1 MCVARAPVSCPRVS
15 RSGELLRLATAGS
28 VDDGKSTLIGRLL
41 YDAKA
46 LMADEVARA
55 EVDLAHLIDGL
66 RAEREQ
72 GITIDVAYRFFA
84 TPNRSF
90 IIADTPGH
98 VRYTRNMVTG
108 ASTADAALVLI
119 DARSGIVEQS
129 RRHASIAALLGI
141 RHLIA
146 CVNKMDL
153 LDFDEER
160 FREIESGFAAMA
172 ERLGIE
178 DASAIPMSALE
189 GDNVVDASERT
200 PWYGA
205 PPLLTQLEQLE
216 VAEDRN
222 LEDVRFPVQLTVR
235 DTDYRGYAGRVAGGV
250 LRVGEEVLVLPAGE
264 RTTIARIDTPRG
276 PVESVEPPLSATV
289 VLADELDVGR
299 GDMICGPAS
308 PPAVAR
314 HIEATVCWMHETP
327 LRPGARYELKHTTR
341 RVRATI
347 EEVHSRVDMAT
358 LDSVE
363 MSGPPAQLE
372 LNDIGRVRLRTTAPL
387 LADPYS
393 RNRVSGA
400 FILVDEATFETVGA
414 GMIVTASEE
423 AGRPPGPHSPD
434 VVWHDPPM
442 PRRERWDILGVRGAT
457 VWLTGLPGAG
467 KSTIGEELE
476 RRLVAAGRPAYLLDG
491 ENLRHGL
498 SADLGFS
505 DADRHEHA
513 RRAANVASLLADTGN
528 IAIVALVSPM
538 AADRAYAREL
548 HEQADLPFIE
558 AWVDTPLEVCE
569 RRDPAGLYR
578 RAWAGE
584 LTGFTGVDAPY
595 EEPDRPDVRLHGGD
609 EPVERSVE
617 RLLEALD
624 RG

>member
-1 MCVARAPVSCPRVS
+1 M
-15 RSGELLRLATAGS
+15 RLATAGS

-41 YDAKA
+41 YDSKA

-84 TPNRSF
+84 TPRRSF

-108 ASTADAALVLI
+108 ASTADAALVLV

-129 RRHASIAALLGI
+129 RRHASIASLLGI
-141 RHLIA
+141 RHAIA

-153 LDFDEER
+153 VDFSEER
-160 FREIESGFAAMA
+160 FREIESGFVAMA
-172 ERLGIE
+172 KRLGIE
-178 DASAIPMSALE
+178 DARAIPMSALE
-189 GDNVVDASERT
+189 GDNVVDASGRT
-200 PWYGA
+200 PWFTA
-205 PPLLTQLEQLE
+205 PPLLEQLETLE

-222 LEDVRFPVQLTVR
+222 LEDLRFPVQLTIR

-250 LRVGEEVLVLPAGE
+250 LKVGDEVVVLPARE
-264 RTTIARIDTPRG
+264 RSTIARIDTPGG
-276 PVESVEPPLSATV
+276 PAESVEPPLTATV

-299 GDMICGPAS
+299 GDMIVGLERR
-308 PPAVAR
+308 PAVAR
-314 HIEATVCWMHETP
+314 HIEATVCWMAEEP
-327 LRPGARYELKHTTR
+327 LRAGARYELKHTTR

-347 EEVHSRVDMAT
+347 EEIQSRVDMAT
-358 LDSVE
+358 LDSVGQPGE
-363 MSGPPAQLE
+363 LA

-387 LADPYS
+387 LADPYDS
-393 RNRVSGA
+393 NRVSGA
-400 FILVDEATFETVGA
+400 FILIDEATFDTVGA
-414 GMIVTASEE
+414 GMIATASEE

-476 RRLVAAGRPAYLLDG
+476 RRLIAAGRPAYLLDG

-513 RRAANVASLLADTGN
+513 RRAANVASILADTGN
-528 IAIVALVSPM
+528 VAIVALVSPM
-538 AADRAYAREL
+538 ATDRAYAREL
-548 HEQADLPFIE
+548 HEQADLHFVE

-595 EEPDRPDVRLHGGD
+595 EEPDRPDVRLHGAD

-624 RG
+624 RS

>member
-1 MCVARAPVSCPRVS
+1 MS

-55 EVDLAHLIDGL
+55 EVDLAHIIDGL

-84 TPNRSF
+84 TPRRSF

-108 ASTADAALVLI
+108 ASTADAALVLV
-119 DARSGIVEQS
+119 DARNGIVEQS
-129 RRHASIAALLGI
+129 RRHASIASLLGI

-153 LDFDEER
+153 VGFDEDR
-160 FREIESGFAAMA
+160 FREIESAFTAMA
-172 ERLGIE
+172 QRLGIA
-178 DASAIPMSALE
+178 DARAIPLSALE
-189 GDNVVDASERT
+189 GDNVVDPSERT

-205 PPLLTQLEQLE
+205 PPLLAQLEELE
-216 VAEDRN
+216 VASEHRDHAA
-222 LEDVRFPVQLTVR
+222 VRFPVQLTIR

-250 LRVGEEVLVLPAGE
+250 LRVGDEVVVLPAGE
-264 RTTIARIDTPRG
+264 RSTIARIDTPRG
-276 PVESVEPPLSATV
+276 PAESVEPPLAATV

-299 GDMICGPAS
+299 GDMICDPAS

-314 HIEATVCWMHETP
+314 HVEATVCWMHESP
-327 LRPGARYELKHTTR
+327 LRAGARYELKHTTR

-347 EEVHSRVDMAT
+347 EEIHSRVDMAT
-358 LDSVE
+358 LDSVD
-363 MSGPPAQLE
+363 GPGELA
-372 LNDIGRVRLRTTAPL
+372 LNDIGKVRLRTTAPL
-387 LADPYS
+387 LADPYAD
-393 RNRVSGA
+393 NRVSGA

-414 GMIVTASEE
+414 GMIETATEE

-442 PRRERWDILGVRGAT
+442 PRRDRWEILGVRGAT
-457 VWLTGLPGAG
+457 IWLTGLPGAG

-505 DADRHEHA
+505 EADRREHA
-513 RRAANVASLLADTGN
+513 RRAANVASILADTGN
-528 IAIVALVSPM
+528 VAIVALVSPM

-548 HEQADLPFIE
+548 HEQADLKFIE

-595 EEPDRPDVRLHGGD
+595 EEPERPDVRLHGAD

-617 RLLEALD
+617 RLLAALD
-624 RG
+624 GG

>member
-1 MCVARAPVSCPRVS
+1 VT

-84 TPNRSF
+84 TPRRSF

-108 ASTADAALVLI
+108 ASTAHAALVLV

-129 RRHASIAALLGI
+129 RRHASIASLLGI

-153 LDFDEER
+153 LDFDEDR
-160 FREIESGFAAMA
+160 FREIESAFATMA
-172 ERLGIE
+172 QRLGID
-178 DASAIPMSALE
+178 DARAIPMSALE
-189 GDNVVDASERT
+189 GDNVVDASART
-200 PWYGA
+200 PWFGA
-205 PPLLTQLEQLE
+205 PPLLEQLEQLE
-216 VAEDRN
+216 VAEDS
-222 LEDVRFPVQLTVR
+222 DPTGARFPVQLTIR
-235 DTDYRGYAGRVAGGV
+235 DTDYRGYAGRVAGGT
-250 LRVGEEVLVLPAGE
+250 LRVGDEVVVLPAGE
-264 RTTIARIDTPRG
+264 RSTIARIDTPRG
-276 PVESVEPPLSATV
+276 PVETVEPPLSATV

-314 HIEATVCWMHETP
+314 HIEATVCWMAEAP
-327 LRPGARYELKHTTR
+327 LRAGARYELKHTTR

-347 EEVHSRVDMAT
+347 EEIQSRVDMAT
-358 LDSVE
+358 LDTVE
-363 MSGPPAQLE
+363 DPGELV
-372 LNDIGRVRLRTTAPL
+372 LNDIGQVRLRTTAPL
-387 LADPYS
+387 LADPYG

-400 FILVDEATFETVGA
+400 FILVDETTFDTVGA
-414 GMIVTASEE
+414 GMIATASEE

-442 PRRERWDILGVRGAT
+442 PRRERWNILGVRGAT

-476 RRLVAAGRPAYLLDG
+476 RRLIAAGRPAYLLDG

-505 DADRHEHA
+505 DADRQEHA
-513 RRAANVASLLADTGN
+513 RRAANVASILADTGN

-569 RRDPAGLYR
+569 QRDPAGLYR

-595 EEPDRPDVRLHGGD
+595 EEPARPDVRLHGGE

-624 RG
+624 GGG

>member
-1 MCVARAPVSCPRVS
+1 M
-15 RSGELLRLATAGS
+15 RLATAGS

-84 TPNRSF
+84 TPRRSF

-108 ASTADAALVLI
+108 ASTADAALVLV
-119 DARSGIVEQS
+119 DARNGILEQS
-129 RRHASIAALLGI
+129 RRHASIASLLGI

-153 LDFDEER
+153 VDFDEAR
-160 FREIESGFAAMA
+160 FREIESDFARIA

-178 DASAIPMSALE
+178 DTRAIPLSALD

-200 PWYGA
+200 PWYGD
-205 PPLLTQLEQLE
+205 PPLLTQLEELE

-222 LEDVRFPVQLTVR
+222 LDDVRFPVQLTIR

-250 LRVGEEVLVLPAGE
+250 LRVGEEVVVLPAGE

-276 PVESVEPPLSATV
+276 PAESVEPPLAATV

-299 GDMICGPAS
+299 GDMIAGPAN
-308 PPAVAR
+308 PPRVAR
-314 HIEATVCWMHETP
+314 HVEATVCWMAEAP
-327 LRPGARYELKHTTR
+327 LRAGARYELKHTTR

-347 EEVHSRVDMAT
+347 EEIHSRVDMAT

-363 MSGPPAQLE
+363 DPGQLE
-372 LNDIGRVRLRTTAPL
+372 LNDIGTVRLRTTAPL

-393 RNRVSGA
+393 ANRVSGA
-400 FILVDEATFETVGA
+400 FILVDEATFDTVGA
-414 GMIVTASEE
+414 GMIATASEE
-423 AGRPPGPHSPD
+423 AGPPVGPHNPD
-434 VVWHDPPM
+434 IVWHDPPM
-442 PRRERWDILGVRGAT
+442 PRRERWKILGVRGAT

-476 RRLVAAGRPAYLLDG
+476 RQLIAAGRPAYLIDG

-513 RRAANVASLLADTGN
+513 RRAANVASILADTGN
-528 IAIVALVSPM
+528 VAIIALVSPM

-595 EEPDRPDVRLHGGD
+595 EEPERPDVRLHGAD

-624 RG
+624 VHR